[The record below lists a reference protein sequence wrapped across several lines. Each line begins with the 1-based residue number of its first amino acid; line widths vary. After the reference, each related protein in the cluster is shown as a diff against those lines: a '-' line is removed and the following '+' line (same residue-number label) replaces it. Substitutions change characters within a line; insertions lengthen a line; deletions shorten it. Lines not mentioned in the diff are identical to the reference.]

1 MNYIRQFSIILG
13 VSCLGELLRLFIP
26 LPIPSTIYGLLLM
39 LTFLKIGLIRLE
51 WVKGVGDF
59 LIEIMPL
66 LFVPATVGIM
76 ATWGQLEA
84 IMIPV
89 LVIVVVSTFVIM
101 IVSGKVTDYMLRKR
115 GKEDG
120 SNIC

>member
-1 MNYIRQFSIILG
+1 MHYIRQFSIILG

-39 LTFLKIGLIRLE
+39 LTFLKVGLIRLE
-51 WVKGVGDF
+51 WVKEVGDF

-76 ATWGQLEA
+76 ATWEQLEA
-84 IMIPV
+84 IIIPV
-89 LVIVVVSTFVIM
+89 LVITMVSTFVIM

-115 GKEDG
+115 GEEDE